1 MDQTNVYQHKRHFQK
16 RAASLRS
23 AFWSQTARLRL
34 WLAECWAQDR
44 QNRTLFLPA
53 LLGLGIAGYFYLPAE
68 PSPRTTLLFVATVTA
83 IWLCARHVRSRLTLT
98 LWACACIA
106 LGFGLASLRTSWA
119 ETPQIQTL
127 ERDVDLVGKVIF
139 VETGRKGGQ
148 RILLDALIEAPEG
161 PRRLRLRLST
171 PRLQSGIIIGDWVRT
186 RADLKPL
193 PAPVLPGGF
202 DFGRK
207 LWFDGVRG
215 LAFTVRDI
223 DRIDAPEPASPINRM
238 SEALRLLRDR
248 ITGRILAAT
257 SERGGPIAAAFL
269 TGERSGI
276 AEEDNDAMQASSL
289 SHLLSISGV
298 HMMLAGFGV
307 FAALRMVAALVP
319 AWAHAPH
326 VKNVSAALALVAS
339 FAYLLLSGASI
350 PTQRAFLTVAVA
362 FIAVTTDRNA
372 ISLRTVALAASAVLL
387 LTPEAWV
394 DPSFQMSFCAVMMLV
409 AAYEWWNRM
418 RPAYWQSDGW
428 GRRIASTVVGTAA
441 TSLVAGLATAPF
453 AAYHFNRLS
462 VFGMAA
468 NVMVMPLVSFLIM
481 PAGVLA
487 LILMPFGLEWLPL
500 LAMDAGLVGML
511 DIAHWVASWPYAA
524 IGVRAF
530 SVEALLAMAM
540 GLLWLAACQAP
551 WRWLGCVPVA
561 IALACAALSP
571 RQDLFVSGNAGNM
584 AVRAGDG
591 LLSFASPRKARFDAE
606 MWLRADGDM
615 RDLSDAISGKSSV
628 FSCADGLCR
637 TRIGWAGPQVIMVT
651 DATRASDACGLAAI
665 IVVAGEGVAC
675 GPDTLVIDK
684 ASLSRSGALSIMVT
698 EQGMRVRTVAE
709 TRGARPWVP
718 GL

>member
-1 MDQTNVYQHKRHFQK
+1 MDQTNVYQYKRHLQK
-16 RAASLRS
+16 RGAALHS
-23 AFWSQTARLRL
+23 AFWSQIGSLQR
-34 WLAECWAQDR
+34 WLAQCWSQDR
-44 QNRTLFLPA
+44 KNQTLALPA
-53 LLGLGIAGYFYLPAE
+53 FLGIGIAAYFYLPAE
-68 PSPRTTLLFVATVTA
+68 PSPHAALAFAGITGLAWFAARRNGSWITLA
-83 IWLCARHVRSRLTLT
+83 
-98 LWACACIA
+98 LWALACMS
-106 LGFGLASLRTSWA
+106 LGFGLASLRTFRA
-119 ETPQIQTL
+119 DTPQVEVI
-127 ERDVDLVGKVIF
+127 ERDIPLIGKVALI
-139 VETGRKGGQ
+139 ETGRKGGQ
-148 RILLDALIEAPEG
+148 RILLDAVIDG
-161 PRRLRLRLST
+161 PDGARRLRLRLST
-171 PRLQSGIIIGDWVRT
+171 PRLQPGITLGDWVRT

-215 LAFTVRDI
+215 LAFTLQDI
-223 DRIDAPEPASPINRM
+223 DRIEAPEPTGVVDRM
-238 SEALRLLRDR
+238 SEALRLLRDG

-257 SERGGPIAAAFL
+257 SERGGPVAAAFL

-276 AEEDNDAMQASSL
+276 SDDDNEAMQASSL

-307 FAALRMVAALVP
+307 FAALRIAAALVP
-319 AWAHAPH
+319 AWANAPH
-326 VKNVSAALALVAS
+326 IKKLSAALALVAS

-362 FIAVTTDRNA
+362 FIAVMTDRNA
-372 ISLRTVALAASAVLL
+372 ISLRTVALAASAVLM

-428 GRRIASTVVGTAA
+428 VRRISSTIIGTAA

-468 NVMVMPLVSFLIM
+468 NVLVMPLVSFLIM

-487 LILMPFGLEWLPL
+487 LLLMPFGLEWLPL
-500 LAMDAGLVGML
+500 QAMDAGLVGML

-524 IGVRAF
+524 VGVPAF
-530 SVEALLAMAM
+530 SIEALLAMAL
-540 GLLWLAACQAP
+540 GLFWLAACQAS
-551 WRWLGCVPVA
+551 WRWLGFIPLV
-561 IALACAALSP
+561 IALASAALSSG
-571 RQDLFVSGNAGNM
+571 RDMFVSGSAANM

-591 LLSFASPRKARFDAE
+591 MLSFASARRARFDSE

-615 RDLSDAISGKSSV
+615 RDTSEALSSRNSV
-628 FSCADGLCR
+628 FSCGNGICR
-637 TRIGWAGPQVIMVT
+637 ARIGWAGPQVAMVN
-651 DATRASDACGLAAI
+651 DQARAAEACQLAAI
-665 IVVAGEGVAC
+665 IVVAGEGPVC
-675 GPDTLVIDK
+675 EPHVRVIDR
-684 ASLSRSGALSIMVT
+684 AALSRSGAISLTITPHGVHIM
-698 EQGMRVRTVAE
+698 TVAA
-709 TRGARPWVP
+709 TRGVRPWVP
-718 GL
+718 TP